1 MSFRGMAIDSAH
13 ENLEHRLRKPC
24 LYDSYLGGLV
34 RLPAVDLLV
43 DNRRARHTHTHT
55 ESEVSIRRKGHREI
69 PL

>member
-1 MSFRGMAIDSAH
+1 MIFRGMAIDSAH
-13 ENLEHRLRKPC
+13 ENLDNRLRKPY

-43 DNRRARHTHTHT
+43 DNRRAPHTHTQR